1 MLSSS
6 KKKGDSMDYVSLV
19 NIGIV
24 GITTVFSLGLFMIS
38 LISYHKSKNK
48 KIFFVSLLLL
58 LFSLKNLLLSFF
70 LFTEQIPN
78 NFTIL
83 ALEFFDLL
91 ILVFLFIAV
100 LTK

>member
-1 MLSSS
+1 
-6 KKKGDSMDYVSLV
+6 MDYVSLV